1 MFSENL
7 TQKHYLANLTWYNV
21 LSQEHDSFLQK
32 TEDLEELKYSLAF
45 MKLLL
50 AEVSENRSPKE
61 SLKWLGRQVHQWS
74 QYSWYEIPRAVA
86 GKEMLFSI
94 GCC

>member
-1 MFSENL
+1 MFSKENL

-32 TEDLEELKYSLAF
+32 TENLEEFKYAPAF

-50 AEVSENRSPKE
+50 T
-61 SLKWLGRQVHQWS
+61 
-74 QYSWYEIPRAVA
+74 
-86 GKEMLFSI
+86 
-94 GCC
+94 